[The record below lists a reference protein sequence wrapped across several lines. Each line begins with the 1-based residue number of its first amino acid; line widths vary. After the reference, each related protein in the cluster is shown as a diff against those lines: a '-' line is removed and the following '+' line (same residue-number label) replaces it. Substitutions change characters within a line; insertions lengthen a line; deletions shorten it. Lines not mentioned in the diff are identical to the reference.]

1 VLGNTAAVS
10 GTDALYH
17 TCARTHTD
25 THRRTYTHSPQTA
38 SLWLQVTQRQT
49 PPRRDTQM
57 DIGGGGVGW
66 EPTASPSLSV
76 SHTRRRSYA
85 HTSLTHAQPHSD
97 TQRKKRRGGKAG
109 GGMLV

>member
-1 VLGNTAAVS
+1 MLGNTAAVS

-57 DIGGGGVGW
+57 DIGGGGGGLG
-66 EPTASPSLSV
+66 AHSLPISV
-76 SHTRRRSYA
+76 CLSHTQAVIR
-85 HTSLTHAQPHSD
+85 THITDTRTAAQ
-97 TQRKKRRGGKAG
+97 
-109 GGMLV
+109 